1 MHNCKATRETL
12 IALAL
17 EPHAHT
23 QSLPAEL
30 EACAACREEYGALRS
45 LLRAVDQ
52 AKQSALPAENFWPG
66 YNTRLRQRLETGSN
80 AGLLLPETEKRIS
93 LGTLLGNL
101 FSSSVRVP
109 IPVAAVLLVFL
120 GVSIVFALNSRRPLS
135 APPPLIVSKTV
146 EVPVIQEKIREN
158 TVTRVIYRE
167 RQRRQPASARANA
180 IAVQQKASATEAPMS
195 LVGFKP
201 TNEVQLTIIKGSYQ
215 R

>member
-17 EPHAHT
+17 DPHAHT

-30 EACAACREEYGALRS
+30 EACAACREEYAALRS
-45 LLRAVDQ
+45 LLRVVDE
-52 AKQSALPAENFWPG
+52 AKQSALPAESFWPG
-66 YNTRLRQRLETGSN
+66 YNTRLRQLLETGSN
-80 AGLLLPETEKRIS
+80 AGLPLHETEKRIS
-93 LGTLLGNL
+93 PRTLLGNL

-109 IPVAAVLLVFL
+109 IPLAAALLVFL
-120 GVSIVFALNSRRPLS
+120 GVSLVFALNSRRPLS

-167 RQRRQPASARANA
+167 RQRRQPASAGARLVAGR
-180 IAVQQKASATEAPMS
+180 QKASPMETPMS

>member
-1 MHNCKATRETL
+1 MHNCKANRETL

-17 EPHAHT
+17 DPHGHT

-30 EACAACREEYGALRS
+30 EACAACREEYAALRS
-45 LLRAVDQ
+45 LLRVVDE
-52 AKQSALPAENFWPG
+52 AKQSALPAESFWPG

-80 AGLLLPETEKRIS
+80 AGLLLPETEKQIS
-93 LGTLLGNL
+93 LKTLLGNL

-109 IPVAAVLLVFL
+109 IPLAAALLVFL
-120 GVSIVFALNSRRPLS
+120 GVSLVFALNSRRPLS

-167 RQRRQPASARANA
+167 RQRRQPASAGARLVAGR
-180 IAVQQKASATEAPMS
+180 QKASPTETPMS

>member
-17 EPHAHT
+17 EPHDQT

-30 EACAACREEYGALRS
+30 EACTACREEYAALRS
-45 LLRAVDQ
+45 LLRVVDE
-52 AKQSALPAENFWPG
+52 AKQSALPAESFWPG
-66 YNTRLRQRLETGSN
+66 YNTRLRQRLETESN
-80 AGLLLPETEKRIS
+80 SGLLLPTTEKRIS
-93 LGTLLGNL
+93 PRTLLGNF

-109 IPVAAVLLVFL
+109 IPLAAVLLIFL
-120 GVSIVFALNSRRPLS
+120 GVSLVFALNSRRPLS
-135 APPPLIVSKTV
+135 APPPLVVSKTV
-146 EVPVIQEKIREN
+146 EAPVIQERIREN

-167 RQRRQPASARANA
+167 RQRRQPAGARTNL
-180 IAVQQKASATEAPMS
+180 IAGRQKASATEPPMS

>member
-30 EACAACREEYGALRS
+30 EACAACREEYAALRS
-45 LLRAVDQ
+45 LLRVVDE
-52 AKQSALPAENFWPG
+52 AKQSALPAETFWPG

-80 AGLLLPETEKRIS
+80 AGLLLPETEKQIS
-93 LGTLLGNL
+93 LRTLLGTL

-135 APPPLIVSKTV
+135 AAPPLVVSKPV

-167 RQRRQPASARANA
+167 RQRRQPASAKANPVA
-180 IAVQQKASATEAPMS
+180 GRQKASPTEGPMS